1 MKLQEA
7 MNQLK
12 ATAVDELYESFTGTY
27 IVRYTGEHDG
37 FGALF
42 MVLRLKDDNW
52 LTGSIW
58 LPFSSEYFLVANTV
72 DQFVRRNL
80 QWLRLRLEE
89 NHGQEWD
96 DWDIYS
102 AESFAELCHRCAP
115 GSSERRQA
123 TPLEREFLN
132 VPV

>member
-1 MKLQEA
+1 MQLQEA

-12 ATAVDELYESFTGTY
+12 APAVDELYESSPVTY
-27 IVRYTGEHDG
+27 IVRYTGERDS

-42 MVLRLKDDNW
+42 MVLRLEDDDW

-58 LPFSSEYFLVANTV
+58 LPFSSEDFLVANV
-72 DQFVRRNL
+72 VNQSVQRNL
-80 QWLRLRLEE
+80 QWLMLKLEE
-89 NHGQEWD
+89 RHGQDWD

-102 AESFAELCHRCAP
+102 AKSFAELCHRCAP
-115 GSSERRQA
+115 ILPERRQA

>member
-1 MKLQEA
+1 MKLNEA
-7 MNQLK
+7 MIQMN
-12 ATAVDELYESFTGTY
+12 TIAVDELYESSTGSY

-42 MVLRLKDDNW
+42 MVLRVLDDDW
-52 LTGSIW
+52 LTGQIW
-58 LPFSSEYFLVANTV
+58 LPFSSEYFLVANVV
-72 DQFVRRNL
+72 DQFINHNL
-80 QWLRLRLEE
+80 QWLVLKITER
-89 NHGQEWD
+89 HGQEWD

-115 GSSERRQA
+115 ELSERRQA
-123 TPLEREFLN
+123 TPLEREFLH

>member
-12 ATAVDELYESFTGTY
+12 ATAVDELYESLTGTY

-42 MVLRLKDDNW
+42 MVLRLVDDSW

-58 LPFSSEYFLVANTV
+58 LPFGSEYFLVEDVVNQCV
-72 DQFVRRNL
+72 QRNL
-80 QWLRLRLEE
+80 QWLMLKLAED
-89 NHGQEWD
+89 HGQEWD

-102 AESFAELCHRCAP
+102 AESFAELCHRCDPHPIRIYQPAEP
-115 GSSERRQA
+115 E
-123 TPLEREFLN
+123 T
-132 VPV
+132 VDVTM

>member
-1 MKLQEA
+1 MQLQEA

-12 ATAVDELYESFTGTY
+12 ATAVDELYESLDSTY

-42 MVLRLKDDNW
+42 TVLRLENDNW

-58 LPFSSEYFLVANTV
+58 LPFSSEDFLVANTV
-72 DQFVRRNL
+72 NQFVQRNL
-80 QWLRLRLEE
+80 QWLMLKLEE
-89 NHGQEWD
+89 MHGQEWD

-102 AESFAELCHRCAP
+102 AESFAELCHRCDP
-115 GSSERRQA
+115 RLPERRQA